1 MKTYAFTN
9 FRNAE
14 GELTGRL
21 KMPAASITG
30 TAIGALGG
38 FLIGKYA
45 KFPMAKKINVYN
57 GAAVGLIVGVFLDGR
72 NS

>member
-21 KMPAASITG
+21 KLPTATITG
-30 TAIGALGG
+30 TALGALGG
-38 FLIGKYA
+38 FLIGRYA
-45 KFPMAKKINVYN
+45 KSPMAKKVNVYN
-57 GAAVGLIVGVFLDGR
+57 GAAVGLIIGAFIEGK